1 MFLRTK
7 QSVIVVKNA
16 EAEDEAAIVSQQQV
30 TLNTIF
36 LSINFNY
43 LTSIINLISDLL
55 IDLQRWLAAGR
66 LLVEG
71 QGLKGR

>member
-43 LTSIINLISDLL
+43 LTSIIN
-55 IDLQRWLAAGR
+55 
-66 LLVEG
+66 
-71 QGLKGR
+71 